1 MPRRATPTDGR
12 GIPEK
17 PYFKIGEAARLCG
30 VKPYVLRYW
39 ETEFKSVKPQKTR
52 SQQRLYKRR
61 DIELLLKIR
70 HLLYDKR
77 YTIEGARTRL
87 RALDREPLLVQQVP
101 DAEELLDVAPL
112 VEALLRARLLRLQRA
127 ELGLPVAQ
135 HVGLHAHEARR
146 LPDLEERLVRDPRR
160 GGHRALGHSTSL
172 SR

>member
-1 MPRRATPTDGR
+1 MRPGKLPRRPTPTDGS

-61 DIELLLKIR
+61 DVELLLKIR

-87 RALDREPLLVQQVP
+87 RAL
-101 DAEELLDVAPL
+101 
-112 VEALLRARLLRLQRA
+112 
-127 ELGLPVAQ
+127 
-135 HVGLHAHEARR
+135 
-146 LPDLEERLVRDPRR
+146 
-160 GGHRALGHSTSL
+160 GHDE
-172 SR
+172 